1 MKKILA
7 AATALALAGLTAAA
21 QDNYSTTLRTG
32 AGDISFGAWG
42 RSTFN
47 IGHSEVDTKIT
58 ADATALGQQALAGV
72 TDAESAYT
80 ALGGSLTSSD
90 EGYIADVISTVSAA
104 QAAQAVA
111 TGTIDSSAQAAYQ
124 AEAAAVLTQAYQA
137 KAAIAMLKAMET
149 DESTS
154 KNYASL
160 DPDWSYGSRVGFWI
174 IGRTPENHFGFDF
187 NLDADGH
194 ALFVHKLYD
203 STESEDDVNYNED
216 GKYAVAIGDQAK
228 IWAQGDIEPLAI
240 TGKIA
245 FGKMRENYLRGSIGD
260 FGQRESSDVK
270 SEDDIFSEF
279 WPTTGLFVS
288 ATGMADTV
296 LEGAYAAASIDL
308 SGTLGVSCADADRDG
323 DMPLYD
329 ALRTAQAGI
338 GYTIPGVVQLKA
350 QYWGDSIS
358 ADNYRYAESKFESAR
373 SAGYD
378 MNDYYGRLEF
388 GIDYLG
394 FMGGA
399 NGLSDVDLEKTPN
412 ASLIE
417 LGFKLPLVTRDELRE
432 YDPETFYNW
441 YSCLGTMGVI
451 EKGFI
456 LYKGHIWGGQGTSNL
471 AQYTPG
477 GIVTLE
483 KGKGADI
490 LMAGIDALAEICINP
505 FGSQDLFVGISG
517 NYNITKA
524 DGEDSTFSDL
534 ELRQHNAGAEIYV
547 KKTFGANNYL
557 FVGIADRYTKA
568 TMDGCVA
575 GLCNLSYESSS
586 NKIYMPIGIE
596 MFF

>member
-1 MKKILA
+1 MKKLLA
-7 AATALALAGLTAAA
+7 SVAIALAGFSLAA
-21 QDNYSTTLRTG
+21 QDNFTSTLKTA

-47 IGHSEVDTKIT
+47 IGHSETDTKIT
-58 ADATALGQQALAGV
+58 SKNTALGNQAVQG
-72 TDAESAYT
+72 
-80 ALGGSLTSSD
+80 
-90 EGYIADVISTVSAA
+90 A
-104 QAAQAVA
+104 QAALQAYA
-111 TGTIDSSAQAAYQ
+111 TAGGSKEITDEDFASDFASKLNGALGADGVSQALSAIQG
-124 AEAAAVLTQAYQA
+124 AAV
-137 KAAIAMLKAMET
+137 ISGLKAMET
-149 DESTS
+149 DESSS

-174 IGRTPENHFGFDF
+174 IGRSPENHFGFDL
-187 NLDADGH
+187 NLDTDAR

-203 STESEDDVNYNED
+203 ATESEADINYNED
-216 GKYAVAIGDQAK
+216 GKYAVSIGDQAK
-228 IWAQGDIEPLAI
+228 IWAQGELAPLGLK
-240 TGKIA
+240 GKIA

-288 ATGMADTV
+288 AEGTKDSL
-296 LEGAYAAASIDL
+296 LEGLYAAASIDL
-308 SGTLGVSCADADRDG
+308 SGTLGVSCTDPDRES
-323 DMPLYD
+323 DMALYD
-329 ALRTAQAGI
+329 ALRTGQAAI
-338 GYTIPGVVQLKA
+338 GYTIPGVAQIKA
-350 QYWGDSIS
+350 QYWGDSI
-358 ADNYRYAESKFESAR
+358 AKDNYRYAENKFKSAR
-373 SAGYD
+373 EAGYD

-388 GIDYLG
+388 GIDFLG

-399 NGLSDVDLEKTPN
+399 NGIADLDLEKTPN
-412 ASLIE
+412 ANLIE

-524 DGEDSTFSDL
+524 DGEDSNFSGL
-534 ELRQHNAGAEIYV
+534 ELRQHNAGAEIYI
-547 KKTFGANNYL
+547 KKTFGANNYF
-557 FVGIADRYTKA
+557 FVGIADRYSKA

-575 GLCNLSYESSS
+575 GLCDLSYESSS